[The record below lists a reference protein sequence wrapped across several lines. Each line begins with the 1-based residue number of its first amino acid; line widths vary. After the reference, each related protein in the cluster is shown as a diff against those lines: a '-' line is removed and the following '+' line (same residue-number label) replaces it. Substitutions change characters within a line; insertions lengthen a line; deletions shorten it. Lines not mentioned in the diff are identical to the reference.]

1 MNTTEKIYQAFTK
14 AYKVSTDSRKIEKDA
29 VFFALKGENFD
40 GNDFA
45 LPVAEAGIA
54 SLVVCDRD
62 DIPQHERIL
71 KVDNTLTALQD
82 LARHHRKQ
90 MKAKVLSITGTN
102 GKTTTKELVSAVLSQ
117 KYNIINTQGNFNNH
131 IGVPL
136 TLLTIKPGTEIA
148 VVEMGANHPGEIDT
162 LAHIACPDFGLI
174 TNIGKAHLEGFGSFE
189 GVVNTKTE
197 LYRYIKQN
205 GEFVF
210 VNRGNELLWG
220 LSSEQKCVSYG
231 CHCGADYPV
240 APGECKPYLNVKWK
254 KRLIETRLVG
264 EYNFENAA
272 AAIGVGQYFGVDD
285 DKIQAALEAYQP
297 TNSRS
302 QVIESGKNHI
312 IMDAYNA
319 NPTSMQASVR
329 NFRKICGEN
338 HLLILGDMRE
348 LGQESENE
356 HKAILKLLE
365 ELDYKVA
372 YLVGPNF
379 CAYSGCKRWWTF
391 PNVDDLFQYLEAHP
405 VEGKDIL
412 VKGSR
417 GIKLEKVLPL
427 L

>member
-45 LPVAEAGIA
+45 LPVAEAGIV

-136 TLLTIKPGTEIA
+136 TLLTIKPETEIA

-220 LSSEQKCVSYG
+220 LSSEQKRVSYG

-285 DKIQAALEAYQP
+285 DKIQTALEAYQP

-329 NFRKICGEN
+329 NFRKICDEN

-365 ELDYKVA
+365 ELDYKAA

-412 VKGSR
+412 VKASR

>member
-1 MNTTEKIYQAFTK
+1 MNTLEIIYQAFQK
-14 AYKVSTDSRKIEKDA
+14 AYKVTTDSRKVEKGA

-45 LPVAEAGIA
+45 LKVAEEGIA
-54 SLVVCDRD
+54 SLVVCDRN
-62 DIPQHERIL
+62 DIPEHTRIVKVEDSL
-71 KVDNTLTALQD
+71 KALQD
-82 LARHHRKQ
+82 LACHHRHQ

-117 KYNIINTQGNFNNH
+117 KYNIIHTEGNYNNH

-136 TLLTIKPGTEIA
+136 TLLTIKPETEIA

-162 LAHIACPDFGLI
+162 LAHIACPDCGLI
-174 TNIGKAHLEGFGSFE
+174 TNIGKAHLEGFGSFQ
-189 GVVNTKTE
+189 GVINTKTE

-205 GEFVF
+205 GDFIF
-210 VNRGNELLWG
+210 VNRSNDLLWN
-220 LSSEQKCVSYG
+220 LSADQKRVSYG

-240 APGECKPYLNVKWK
+240 APGECKPYLSVKWK
-254 KRLIETRLVG
+254 KRLVQTRLVG

-272 AAIGVGQYFGVDD
+272 AAIGVGQYFSIED
-285 DKIQAALEAYQP
+285 DKIQTALEAYQP

-329 NFRKICGEN
+329 NFRNICSES

-356 HKAILKLLE
+356 HKTILKLLE
-365 ELDYKVA
+365 ELNYKAA

-379 CAYSGCKRWWTF
+379 CAYSGCKRWYTF
-391 PNVDDLFQYLEAHP
+391 PTVDDLYQFIESHP

-417 GIKLEKVLPL
+417 GIRLEKILPL

>member
-45 LPVAEAGIA
+45 LPVAETGIA

-117 KYNIINTQGNFNNH
+117 RYNIINTQGNFNNH

-136 TLLTIKPGTEIA
+136 TLLTIKLETEIA

-220 LSSEQKCVSYG
+220 LSSEQKRVSYG

>member
-71 KVDNTLTALQD
+71 KTDNTLTALQD

-117 KYNIINTQGNFNNH
+117 RYNIINTQGNFNNH

-136 TLLTIKPGTEIA
+136 TLLTIKPETEIA

-220 LSSEQKCVSYG
+220 LSSEQKRVSYG

-254 KRLIETRLVG
+254 KRHIETRLVG

-285 DKIQAALEAYQP
+285 EKIQAALEAYQP

-365 ELDYKVA
+365 ELDYKAA